1 MLAGDLKA
9 VYLVAGSDRPKVER
23 AVERLRLHF
32 NDGAVERL
40 WATESGGEEV
50 VAACNALGLFA
61 GEGRLVLV
69 DGVEHWKK
77 ADVDAVAAYLRSPTP
92 GTVLALVGGEV
103 KKDSPLAKECA
114 KGGDALIYNVVK
126 RSLPSWV
133 AEQFARAG
141 ARADAEAC
149 RALIELVGDDLVDLG
164 TEVEK
169 LAAWAEGEEIHAEDV
184 AELVAAR
191 AESPPFVLTDAWG
204 RRDVGAVLAA
214 CERLLVRG
222 DARARSLP
230 GLVGRLYAHVSR
242 VALCRE
248 LDEQGVRPRDAASAL
263 KMHPFAA
270 EKAFAQARNFSRDEL
285 EEAVARLAEL
295 DRATKGGS
303 RLPDELSLD
312 LALVEITRPRVAEA
326 RTAASR
332 AP

>member
-1 MLAGDLKA
+1 MPASDLKP

-23 AVERLRLHF
+23 AVDRLRLHF
-32 NDGAVERL
+32 DAQAVERI
-40 WATESGGEEV
+40 WAAEADGEEV

-77 ADVDAVAAYLRSPTP
+77 ADVEAVAAYLRSPTP

-103 KKDSPLAKECA
+103 KKDSPLGKECA
-114 KGGDALIYNVVK
+114 KAGDALIYNVVK

-133 AEQFARAG
+133 ADQFARAG

-149 RALIELVGDDLVDLG
+149 RALIDLVGDDLVDLA
-164 TEVEK
+164 TEVGK
-169 LAAWAEGEEIHAEDV
+169 LATWAEGGEIHAEDV
-184 AELVAAR
+184 AALVEAR

-204 RRDVGAVLAA
+204 RRDVGAVLAT
-214 CERLLVRG
+214 CESVFAWG
-222 DARARSLP
+222 EPRARSLP
-230 GLVGRLYAHVSR
+230 GLVGRLYGHVSR

-248 LDEQGVRPRDAASAL
+248 LDEQGVRPRDAASEL

-285 EEAVARLAEL
+285 EGAVVRLAEL

-312 LALVEITRPRVAEA
+312 LALVEITRPRVGEPRVAANRA
-326 RTAASR
+326 R
-332 AP
+332 